1 MTHSARDPQ
10 KFTFDR
16 RFDSTASTG
25 NGHGYGTAAKAKR
38 SFTPEEVEAI
48 KAEAFERGRGSLE
61 AIAAQSQSM
70 ALSQI
75 AEAAMTALNALD
87 QMAAEARAEALST
100 GMLAARRIA
109 EAALS
114 RYPLDTLEET
124 IAHCLA
130 QAANEPRV
138 VIRIGGDVADALK
151 ARIDALAQSIGFSG
165 RIIVTAD
172 PHLSRADCR
181 LEWSDGGAE
190 RDAASIAER
199 IEAVLMRF
207 IETDARRAAE
217 AIGA

>member
-16 RFDSTASTG
+16 RFDSAPTG
-25 NGHGYGTAAKAKR
+25 GHGYGSAAKVKR
-38 SFTPEEVEAI
+38 FFTPEEMEAA
-48 KAEAFERGRGSLE
+48 KLEAYARGRGSLE

-109 EAALS
+109 DAALS
-114 RYPLDTLEET
+114 RYPIDTLEET
-124 IAHCLA
+124 ISHCLA
-130 QAANEPRV
+130 QVAHEPRV
-138 VIRIGGDVADALK
+138 VIRIGGDVADELK
-151 ARIDALAQSIGFSG
+151 SRIDELAQSIGFAG

-172 PHLSRADCR
+172 PRLSRADCR

-190 RDAASIAER
+190 RDAASIADR
-199 IEAVLMRF
+199 IEAVLARF

-217 AIGA
+217 ANGA

>member
-16 RFDSTASTG
+16 RFDSASPAG
-25 NGHGYGTAAKAKR
+25 GHGFGSASKTKR
-38 SFTPEEVEAI
+38 FFTPEEMEAA
-48 KAEAFERGRGSLE
+48 KTEAYERGRGSLE

-70 ALSQI
+70 ALSQL

-100 GMLAARRIA
+100 GLMAARRIA
-109 EAALS
+109 DAALS

-151 ARIDALAQSIGFSG
+151 ARIDALADSIGFAG

-172 PHLSRADCR
+172 PRLSRADCR

-190 RDAASIAER
+190 RNAADVADR
-199 IEAVLMRF
+199 IEAVLARF
-207 IETDARRAAE
+207 IETDARRAADS
-217 AIGA
+217 IGA